1 MAAITAVA
9 VTGDVGAGK
18 STAARLFE
26 SLGGVRF
33 DADAVVAE
41 LWRRPDIVGAAVGRW
56 GSGILDSEGRVVFAR
71 AAARLFSS
79 RTEYDWGCALLHPPV
94 KAELARRVASLD
106 PKRDW
111 AVAEIPMLFE
121 SGVPDWVTATVFVT
135 ASRDVRA
142 ERCRARGWDDA
153 ELPRREAFFLPSEE
167 RAARSDFVVRND
179 GGLDDLE
186 RSVRA
191 VHKRAVIEKLKGASL
206 RCS

>member
-18 STAARLFE
+18 STVARLFE

-56 GSGILDSEGRVVFAR
+56 GSGILDSEGRVVFAHV
-71 AAARLFSS
+71 AARLFSS
-79 RTEYDWGCALLHPPV
+79 RAEYDWGCALLHPPTR
-94 KAELARRVASLD
+94 AELARRVASLD

-142 ERCRARGWDDA
+142 ERAGGTTRSFRGGRPSSC
-153 ELPRREAFFLPSEE
+153 PRRNGPPEATSWCATTAAWTTWSVPCAPSI
-167 RAARSDFVVRND
+167 
-179 GGLDDLE
+179 
-186 RSVRA
+186 SVP
-191 VHKRAVIEKLKGASL
+191 
-206 RCS
+206 

>member
-1 MAAITAVA
+1 M
-9 VTGDVGAGK
+9 
-18 STAARLFE
+18 
-26 SLGGVRF
+26 RF

-56 GSGILDSEGRVVFAR
+56 GSGILDSEGRVVFAHV
-71 AAARLFSS
+71 AARLFSS
-79 RTEYDWGCALLHPPV
+79 RAEYDWGCALLHPPA

-121 SGVPDWVTATVFVT
+121 SGVPDWATATVFVT

-191 VHKRAVIEKLKGASL
+191 VHERAVIEKLKGASL